1 MQIIPKFQQGGFSSL
16 FTTYTPTTVAAPQ
29 QIQTT
34 QTTTQT
40 TKTTDKDDNNFTQ
53 KELVKLLDKVDGL
66 PNDMQAIGNNIINS
80 LQLAQLGGTASDIA
94 SSYLSNLLQVK
105 QAVFNKKEY
114 DNAYKQVTQNDG
126 LNEYAVT
133 ASGNLVAF
141 NKETEDI
148 EEVPI
153 KDYWKNQDKYD
164 IMTNSNLLYIR
175 SHSPQYVNKNN
186 ILETISNG
194 IGMNQINKLI
204 KERLINLGTRQISN
218 EGYSVKIG
226 SEIRQGLEV
235 LNGVKS
241 RELAGKTG
249 MTLDGLYKN
258 KVITIDQK
266 EQAESALLYIYHSL
280 PVNAQAI
287 LKLHSGNKDNP
298 TDGAINLIAALIT
311 STTRSSIIN
320 STNWKGTLEQV
331 LASPNTKNGSKS
343 SSSGSNDTDSK
354 AKSGPYTDMVRMIGG
369 NETQISINKGTNY
382 QIDVRGV
389 NYPSL
394 TDTSGKP
401 VGKTSLDNL
410 LNSGLQGIITDRNA
424 ITFGNVQLQDT
435 DFNNI
440 MYSGSGGTMT
450 ILPTKISDNGRKIVD
465 LEVLDRWETANKELR
480 NIGINSVMDE
490 NHQQQI
496 AKVLLKYDLDGLV
509 DMGTGTVDYSKLGQ
523 FLIIDGYAVDNT
535 SRNRFGNSDYVSH
548 INDDPDVISMIEKAL
563 STDDNKYTI
572 DPDNWYDFNGHDNLY
587 KGSIYI
593 PITIN
598 EHQAQTAEGQKL
610 SQEGAQ
616 IEEGKYQMLQKRLRA
631 KSASKEQLG

>member
-40 TKTTDKDDNNFTQ
+40 TKTTDKNDNNFTQ